1 MTPIDPTLLTTGPEW
16 SIGAPDVAPGTD
28 AATGAAGAGDGGGGS
43 FGSMLVDQIDKLEGL
58 QNGAADAARSIADG
72 TATDPSSAVVAVERA
87 RLAMQLASQLRTK
100 GVEAF
105 QDVFH
110 TQV

>member
-1 MTPIDPTLLTTGPEW
+1 VTPIDPTFLTSGPEW
-16 SIGAPDVAPGTD
+16 SVGAPDVAPGTE
-28 AATGAAGAGDGGGGS
+28 AGGAAGAGAADGGG
-43 FGSMLVDQIDKLEGL
+43 FGSMLVDQIGKLEGL
-58 QNGAADAARSIADG
+58 QHDAASAARSVADG

-100 GVEAF
+100 GIEAF

>member
-1 MTPIDPTLLTTGPEW
+1 VTPIDPTALTTGPEW

-28 AATGAAGAGDGGGGS
+28 AAAGAAGAGDGGGS

-58 QNGAADAARSIADG
+58 QNDAAHAARSIADG

-100 GVEAF
+100 GIEAF